1 VTEGNHERIAPKQM
15 KVSTVIA
22 KMNKNHEIKYI
33 HAEEFL

>member
-22 KMNKNHEIKYI
+22 KMNQNLEIKYI
-33 HAEEFL
+33 HAKEFL